1 MKKIPPSEKNRKQLE
16 ELLRKGIEGE
26 NLLGAVLEKGMQII
40 MQEMLESEVTEF
52 LQRGHYE
59 RRGNEELRGYRNG
72 YEQRKIRTA
81 EGKIPIELPQVR
93 ESVEPFRSKLNEF
106 FRGNTDCLEKLAA
119 EMYARGLSTRDIEDA
134 MIEATGDMILSKTS
148 VSKVTDILWE
158 DFERFQQR
166 DLSRYAVE
174 YLFLDGIYESVR
186 KLAGI
191 KEAILVAWGIQRD
204 GKKVLLSLQLGNK
217 ESYDSWLEMLRDMVK
232 RGLRIPVSVTS
243 DGAPGA
249 IKAIEAIFPRSLRIR
264 CWVHRMKNFSSKVP
278 PVIWPELKAELY
290 QIRDASSYDQG
301 KRMAERFMQRY
312 KKTYPTLV
320 SAVSD
325 DLEAVLSHLKLPI
338 RHRKSVRTTNLI
350 ERSFVE
356 ERRRTKVIPGF
367 WTEQSCLKLVFSVLI
382 RASKRWNQITMQ
394 DMELKQIDTLR
405 KELKIDIERT
415 MSLKIKKKKAVNA

>member
-16 ELLRKGIEGE
+16 ELLRNGVEGE
-26 NLLGAVLEKGMQII
+26 NLLTAVMQKGMQII
-40 MQEMLESEVTEF
+40 MQEILESEATEF

-59 RRGNEELRGYRNG
+59 RSDTEEFRGYRNG
-72 YEQRKIRTA
+72 YERRKIKTA

-93 ESVEPFRSKLNEF
+93 ESVEPFRSKLKEF
-106 FRGNTDCLEKLAA
+106 FRGNTECLQKLAA

-134 MIEATGDMILSKTS
+134 LVEATGDMMLSKSS
-148 VSKVTDILWE
+148 VSRVTDLLWE
-158 DFERFQQR
+158 DFERFQER
-166 DLSRYAVE
+166 DLSGHSVE

-204 GKKVLLSLQLGNK
+204 GRKVLLSLRLGNK

-232 RGLRIPVSVTS
+232 RGLRTPVSITS

-249 IKAIEAIFPRSLRIR
+249 IKAIEAIFSKSLRIR

-278 PVIWPELKAELY
+278 PVVWPELKAELY
-290 QIRDASSYDQG
+290 QVRDASSYRQG
-301 KRMAERFMQRY
+301 KNMAESFVQRY
-312 KKTYPTLV
+312 KKIYPTLV
-320 SAVSD
+320 SAFSD
-325 DLEAVLSHLKLPI
+325 DLEALLSHLKLPI

-382 RASKRWNQITMQ
+382 RASKRWNQIAMQ
-394 DMELKQIDTLR
+394 DMELKQIDALR
-405 KELKIDIERT
+405 KELKIDAERT
-415 MSLKIKKKKAVNA
+415 MSLNRKKKKAVNA

>member
-16 ELLRKGIEGE
+16 EILREGIAGE
-26 NLLGAVLEKGMQII
+26 NILTTVLQKGMQII
-40 MQEMLESEVTEF
+40 MQEMLEAEVTEF

-59 RRGNEELRGYRNG
+59 RRGNNDFRGYRNG
-72 YEQRKIRTA
+72 YERRKIKTA
-81 EGKIPIELPQVR
+81 EGEIAIELPQIR
-93 ESVEPFRSKLNEF
+93 QNVEPFRSKLREF
-106 FRGNTDCLEKLAA
+106 FRGNTECLEKLAA

-134 MIEATGDMILSKTS
+134 MIEATGDMILSKAS
-148 VSKVTDILWE
+148 VSKLTKILWE
-158 DFERFQQR
+158 DYERFQKR
-166 DLSRYAVE
+166 DLSGYDIE

-191 KEAILVAWGIQRD
+191 KEAILVAWGIQRN
-204 GKKVLLSLQLGNK
+204 GEKVLLSLQLGNK

-232 RGLRIPVSVTS
+232 RGLRIPVSITS

-278 PVIWPELKAELY
+278 PVVWPELKAELY

-301 KRMAERFMQRY
+301 KELAERFIQKY

-320 SAVSD
+320 GAVSD
-325 DLEAVLSHLKLPI
+325 DLEALLSHLKLPI

-356 ERRRTKVIPGF
+356 ERRRTKIIPGF
-367 WTEQSCLKLVFSVLI
+367 WTEQSCLKLVFSILI

-394 DMELKQIDTLR
+394 DMELKQIDALR
-405 KELKIDIERT
+405 KELGIDSDKKR
-415 MSLKIKKKKAVNA
+415 SLSTKKRKAVNA

>member
-16 ELLRKGIEGE
+16 ELLSKGVEGE
-26 NLLGAVLEKGMQII
+26 NLLTAVMQKGMQII

-72 YEQRKIRTA
+72 YEQRKINTA

-134 MIEATGDMILSKTS
+134 MIEATGDMILSKAS
-148 VSKVTDILWE
+148 VSRVTDILWE
-158 DFERFQQR
+158 EFERFQQR
-166 DLSRYAVE
+166 DLSEYAVE

-249 IKAIEAIFPRSLRIR
+249 IKAIEAIFLRSLRIR

-278 PVIWPELKAELY
+278 PVVWPELKAELY

-301 KRMAERFMQRY
+301 KRMAESFIQRY

-325 DLEAVLSHLKLPI
+325 DLEALLSHLKLPI

-382 RASKRWNQITMQ
+382 RAYGT
-394 DMELKQIDTLR
+394 
-405 KELKIDIERT
+405 
-415 MSLKIKKKKAVNA
+415 

>member
-16 ELLRKGIEGE
+16 ELLNNGVEGE
-26 NLLGAVLEKGMQII
+26 NLLTAVMQKGMQII
-40 MQEMLESEVTEF
+40 MQEMLESEAREF

-59 RRGNEELRGYRNG
+59 RRGTDELRGYRNG

-81 EGKIPIELPQVR
+81 EGKIPIEVPQVR

-148 VSKVTDILWE
+148 VSRVTEILWE

-166 DLSRYAVE
+166 DLSGYSIE

-186 KLAGI
+186 KLAGM

-204 GKKVLLSLQLGNK
+204 GRKVLLSVQLGNK

-232 RGLRIPVSVTS
+232 RGLRIPVSITS

-249 IKAIEAIFPRSLRIR
+249 IKAIEALFPRSLRIR

-278 PVIWPELKAELY
+278 PVVWPELKAELY

-301 KRMAERFMQRY
+301 KKMAESFIQRY
-312 KKTYPTLV
+312 KKTFPTLV

-325 DLEAVLSHLKLPI
+325 DLEALLSHLKLPI

-382 RASKRWNQITMQ
+382 RASKRWNQIAMQ
-394 DMELKQIDTLR
+394 DMELKQIDALR
-405 KELKIDIERT
+405 KELNIDAERN
-415 MSLKIKKKKAVNA
+415 MSFTHKKKKAVNA

>member
-16 ELLRKGIEGE
+16 ELLSKGVEGE
-26 NLLGAVLEKGMQII
+26 NLLTAVMQKGMQII

-72 YEQRKIRTA
+72 YEQRKINTA

-134 MIEATGDMILSKTS
+134 MIEATGDMILSKAS
-148 VSKVTDILWE
+148 VSRVTDILWE
-158 DFERFQQR
+158 EFERFQQR
-166 DLSRYAVE
+166 DLSEYAVE

-249 IKAIEAIFPRSLRIR
+249 IKAIEAIFLRSLRIR

-278 PVIWPELKAELY
+278 PVVWPELKAELY

-301 KRMAERFMQRY
+301 KRMAESFIQRY

-325 DLEAVLSHLKLPI
+325 DLEALLSHLKLPI

-382 RASKRWNQITMQ
+382 RASR
-394 DMELKQIDTLR
+394 
-405 KELKIDIERT
+405 
-415 MSLKIKKKKAVNA
+415 

>member
-356 ERRRTKVIPGF
+356 K
-367 WTEQSCLKLVFSVLI
+367 
-382 RASKRWNQITMQ
+382 N
-394 DMELKQIDTLR
+394 
-405 KELKIDIERT
+405 
-415 MSLKIKKKKAVNA
+415 